1 MRKLQIAALYIRVST
16 DKQEELS
23 PDAQKRLLL
32 EYASKNDMSVPEE
45 FIFIEGG
52 ISGKK
57 ADKRPKFQ
65 QMIALAKSKD
75 QPIDVILVWKFSR
88 FARNQEESIVYKSL
102 LKKNNVDVVS
112 ISEPLIDGPFGSLIE
127 RIIEWMDEYYSI
139 RLSGEVFRGMSENAL
154 RGGYQASPPLGY
166 KVLHSG
172 EPPVIIPEEAELIK
186 LIFQKYVYEGY
197 TFYQIAKYMNSL
209 GYKTKSGGDF
219 ERRSI
224 EYIIQNPTYA
234 GYSPWNRTESETKK
248 AKDKSEWIIEKGE
261 HVPIISE
268 DLFEQAMQRFTKE
281 YIPKNAR
288 PESEY
293 KHWLSGVVKCAHCG
307 RSMIASKVKHSQ
319 YMHFSCNGYAKGKC
333 KYCNSI
339 SESKLLPFI
348 FDTLTKVITTGDVEY
363 SVIRKREEIPE
374 YLLLEQQLLKL
385 IEKEKRVKNAYLN
398 GVDTLEEYKQN
409 KTLIQKEQE
418 SIQAQID
425 ADKARYTEDTKPD
438 MLSRIR
444 SVNDII
450 HNNNIDNITKN
461 KAIKSVIEKIIFN
474 KEEGLLDVYFYY
486 S

>member
-1 MRKLQIAALYIRVST
+1 MQTAALYIRVST

-23 PDAQKRLLL
+23 PDAQKRLLID
-32 EYASKNDMSVPEE
+32 YAEKQGMIVSEE

-65 QMIALAKSKD
+65 QMIGYAKSKD
-75 QPIDVILVWKFSR
+75 HPIDVILVWKFSR

-139 RLSGEVFRGMSENAL
+139 RLAGEVYRGMSEKAL

-172 EPPVIIPEEAELIK
+172 EPPVVIPEEAEIIR
-186 LIFQKYVYEGY
+186 LIFHKYVNEGF
-197 TFYQIAKYMNSL
+197 TFYQIAKYLNTL

-224 EYIIQNPTYA
+224 EYIVQNPTYI
-234 GYSPWNRTESETKK
+234 GYSPWNRTESATKK
-248 AKDKSEWIIEKGE
+248 AKDKSEWIIKKGE
-261 HVPIISE
+261 HEPIISE
-268 DLFEQAMQRFTKE
+268 DFFEKAKKRFNSE
-281 YIPKNAR
+281 HIPKKSR
-288 PESEY
+288 PETEY
-293 KHWLSGVVKCAHCG
+293 KHWLSGLVKCAHCG
-307 RSMIASKVKHSQ
+307 RSLIASKVKHSQ
-319 YMHFSCNGYAKGKC
+319 YMHFSCNGYSKGKC
-333 KYCNSI
+333 QYCNSI
-339 SESKLLPFI
+339 SENKLLPFI
-348 FDTLTKVITTGDVEY
+348 FNTFNKVISTGDVEY
-363 SVIRKREEIPE
+363 SVIHKREEAPD

-385 IEKEKRVKNAYLN
+385 NEKEKRIKNAYMN

-409 KTLIQKEQE
+409 KILLRKEQE
-418 SIQAQID
+418 AIQDQLNAE
-425 ADKARYTEDTKPD
+425 KEKYTKDTKPE
-438 MLSRIR
+438 MLERIR

-450 HNNNIDNITKN
+450 HNDNIDNVSKN
-461 KAIKSVIEKIIFN
+461 KAVKSIIEKIVFN